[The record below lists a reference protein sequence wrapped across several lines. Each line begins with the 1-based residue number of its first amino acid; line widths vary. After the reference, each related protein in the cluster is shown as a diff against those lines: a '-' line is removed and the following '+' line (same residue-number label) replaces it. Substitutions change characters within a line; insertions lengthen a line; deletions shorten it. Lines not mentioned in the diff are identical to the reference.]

1 MRVAGLAAAAI
12 LVATLEAVNEAEA
25 TVAAVQGRRGEGADG
40 VKVATAV
47 EGDMGGEDG
56 ERSTARP
63 EQGTG
68 QRNQEERLA
77 GVSWKSSPAYGPA
90 AFRQYHP

>member
-1 MRVAGLAAAAI
+1 M
-12 LVATLEAVNEAEA
+12 ATLEAVNEAEA

-77 GVSWKSSPAYGPA
+77 G
-90 AFRQYHP
+90 RT

>member
-1 MRVAGLAAAAI
+1 MGSTIPVIILKAVKLRPDLLHPKVARLFAAFITACALSHLAGL
-12 LVATLEAVNEAEA
+12 LTLWVPAYGL
-25 TVAAVQGRRGEGADG
+25 QG
-40 VKVATAV
+40 VIKVATAV

-77 GVSWKSSPAYGPA
+77 G
-90 AFRQYHP
+90 RT